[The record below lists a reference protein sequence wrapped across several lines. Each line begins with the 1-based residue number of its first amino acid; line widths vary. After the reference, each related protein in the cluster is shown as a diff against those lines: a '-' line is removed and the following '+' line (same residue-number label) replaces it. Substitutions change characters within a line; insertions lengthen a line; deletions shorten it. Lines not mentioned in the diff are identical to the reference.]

1 MKIVGEGKLL
11 RIFIGEA
18 DRYQGHPLYEA
29 IVHKAREL
37 GLAGA
42 TAWRGIESFGAGSR
56 IHTAR
61 ILRLSED
68 LPIIIEIV
76 DSEEKIQQ
84 FLPVLEEML
93 EASGGGG
100 LVTLEKAQVIRYA
113 PGRTTA

>member
-18 DRYQGHPLYEA
+18 DRYQGHLLYEA
-29 IVHKAREL
+29 IVRKAREL

-100 LVTLEKAQVIRYA
+100 LVTLEKAEVIRYA